1 MKLYRIS
8 SAKYLKNMKGM
19 GASYQDGARWNR
31 PGQPVI
37 YFALSP
43 AVAMLEMANYISS
56 PRLVPKNYRLGIY
69 EVPDNISKLEIPK
82 RKLPDNWFEFPYP
95 ITTQTLGGNWLEKGE
110 ELMLLVPSVAVS
122 GGLEKIAIINPL
134 HAECRQIKL
143 VDSTVTIYNERMF
156 DGISSGR
163 A

>member
-8 SAKYLKNMKGM
+8 SAKYLKNMRGL

-43 AVAMLEMANYISS
+43 AVAMLEMANYIPS
-56 PRLVPKNYRLGIY
+56 PRLVPKSYRLGIY

-82 RKLPDNWFEFPYP
+82 EKLPDSWSEFPYP
-95 ITTQTLGGNWLEKGE
+95 ITTQTLGGDWLDKGE
-110 ELMLLVPSVAVS
+110 ELILLVPSVAVS
-122 GGLEKIAIINPL
+122 GGLEQIAVINPL
-134 HAECRQIKL
+134 HSECSQIKL
-143 VDSTVTIYNERMF
+143 IDSTVNIYNERTF
-156 DGISSGR
+156 SGV
-163 A
+163 